1 MTELSIGDG
10 SSLYYYAYHE
20 FLIDYSYGNGRGYNQ

>member
-10 SSLYYYAYHE
+10 SSLYYAYHE